1 MRILITGSNGL
12 LGQKLVKLLTAM
24 PDVEFLATSN
34 GENRMTSLEF
44 NYKSLDIT
52 NEANVINVIQG
63 FEPNV
68 VINTAAMTN
77 VDACENEQDNCWKVN
92 VNAVAYLLKACQKVK
107 AKLIHLSTDFV
118 FDGADGPYTE
128 EDQPNPLSFYG
139 KSKFAAEQLLINS
152 PYKNWAIA
160 RTIIVYGIGE
170 NMSRSNIVLWAKGA
184 LEQGKPLTIVDD
196 QFRSPTWADDLAMG
210 CWLIAKKDATGVFHL
225 SGKDFMSILD
235 LVKRVAVFFNLDA
248 AKVTPIKSD
257 TLNQAAKRPP
267 VTGFVL
273 DKAIREL
280 GYSPLSF
287 EEGLE
292 LLNVELNN

>member
-12 LGQKLVKLLTAM
+12 LGQKLVKLLVGL
-24 PDVEFLATSN
+24 PEVELLATSN
-34 GENRMTSLEF
+34 GENRMTSIDFE
-44 NYKSLDIT
+44 YKPLDIT
-52 NEANVINVIQG
+52 SEVAVNQLIHD
-63 FEPNV
+63 FCPDV

-77 VDACENEQDNCWKVN
+77 VDACENDQDNCWKVN
-92 VNAVAYLLKACQKVK
+92 VDAVAYLLKACQEVK

-118 FDGADGPYTE
+118 FDGENGPYKE

-139 KSKFAAEQLLINS
+139 KSKFEAEQLLLKS
-152 PYKNWAIA
+152 TYKNWAIA
-160 RTIIVYGIGE
+160 RTIIVYGVGE

-210 CWLIAKKDATGVFHL
+210 CWLIAKKDATGIFHL

-235 LVKRVAVFFNLDA
+235 LVRRVAVFFNLDA
-248 AKVTPIKSD
+248 AKVTPIKSAD
-257 TLNQAAKRPP
+257 LNQAAKRPP
-267 VTGFVL
+267 VTGFIL
-273 DKAIREL
+273 DKATKEL

-292 LLNVELNN
+292 QLKIELVN

>member
-12 LGQKLVKLLTAM
+12 LGQKLVKLLTAIS
-24 PDVEFLATSN
+24 DVEFLATSQ
-34 GENRMTSLEF
+34 GANRMTSLEF

-52 NEANVINVIQG
+52 NEANVINVIQD
-63 FEPNV
+63 FEPDV

-92 VNAVAYLLKACQKVK
+92 VDAVAYLLKACQKVK

-139 KSKFAAEQLLINS
+139 KSKFASEQLLINS
-152 PYKNWAIA
+152 SYKNWAIA

-235 LVKRVAVFFNLDA
+235 LVRRVAVFFNLDA
-248 AKVTPIKSD
+248 AKVTPIKSAD
-257 TLNQAAKRPP
+257 LNQIAKRPP
-267 VTGFVL
+267 VTGFIL
-273 DKAIREL
+273 DKAKKEL
-280 GYSPLSF
+280 GYAPLSF

-292 LLNVELNN
+292 QLKTELVN